1 MPNPPP
7 HFIETAPG
15 VFDAPSRGRGL
26 PRAEAVPPRTE
37 AGAPL
42 SQEASI
48 KTRPGAIVS
57 DSVDEKAAKT
67 AVKHEIKDLHM
78 PFIAWLRIKELPYV
92 HADPSRRST
101 IAKGWPDFGVFHDGR
116 HVFVEFKVPGGKLRP
131 DQEACHRRMAA
142 AGESVLVTSDLA
154 EAISYTCGILL
165 NSAHV
170 SQATP
175 SSTA

>member
-1 MPNPPP
+1 MPSVPP
-7 HFIETAPG
+7 HYRETSPG
-15 VFDAPSRGRGL
+15 VFEAPSRGRGVHRAVAL
-26 PRAEAVPPRTE
+26 PQRTE
-37 AGAPL
+37 AAAPL
-42 SQEASI
+42 SQEAPI

>member
-1 MPNPPP
+1 M
-7 HFIETAPG
+7 
-15 VFDAPSRGRGL
+15 
-26 PRAEAVPPRTE
+26 
-37 AGAPL
+37 
-42 SQEASI
+42 
-48 KTRPGAIVS
+48 S
-57 DSVDEKAAKT
+57 DSVDEKAEKT
-67 AVKHEIKDLHM
+67 AVKHEIKDLHT
-78 PFIAWLRIKELPYV
+78 PFIAWLRIKELPYL

-101 IAKGWPDFGVFHDGR
+101 IAKGWPDFTVFYGKGNLGNPTHI
-116 HVFVEFKVPGGKLRP
+116 FVEFKVPGGKLRP